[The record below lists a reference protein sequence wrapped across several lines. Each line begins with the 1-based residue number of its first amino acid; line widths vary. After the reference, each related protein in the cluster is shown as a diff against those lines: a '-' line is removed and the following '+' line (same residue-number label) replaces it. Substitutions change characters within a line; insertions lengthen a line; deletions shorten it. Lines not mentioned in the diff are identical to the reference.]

1 MKTNAIIALA
11 ITTYGETHHITAETK
26 RIAKEQGADA
36 AFKYFCEAHLDYI
49 TEVEEDYGPDIFDE
63 TAMFREWNWSLSE
76 PIERSTTQ
84 W

>member
-11 ITTYGETHHITAETK
+11 IATYGEVNHITAETK

-36 AFKYFCEAHLDYI
+36 AIKYFCEAHLDYI

-63 TAMFREWNWSLSE
+63 TAMFREWN
-76 PIERSTTQ
+76 
-84 W
+84 